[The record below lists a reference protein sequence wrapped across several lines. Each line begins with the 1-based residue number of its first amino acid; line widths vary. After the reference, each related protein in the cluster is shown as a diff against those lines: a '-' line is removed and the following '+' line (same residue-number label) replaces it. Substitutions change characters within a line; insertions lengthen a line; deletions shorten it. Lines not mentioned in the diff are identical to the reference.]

1 MTKQETAALIAEALH
16 ALEADAAIK
25 ALPLRAKGK
34 LSRLHRRL
42 HEAACEYEAELG
54 IDVTPLSGGGLKP

>member
-16 ALEADAAIK
+16 DLEADAAVK
-25 ALPLRAKGK
+25 GLPRRAKVK

-42 HEAACEYEAELG
+42 HDAALDYEAELG
-54 IDVTPLSGGGLKP
+54 IDVAPLSGGGVKP